1 MKQLAISQFRKY
13 GLIGVISCATMLGTS
28 FCLLSQAKDYSA
40 TQGHPSLA
48 SGLIWPTQGNLTQGF
63 NTYHE
68 GIDIA
73 NSTGTPI
80 VAAASGTVI
89 KAGRDDSGWG
99 LGNVIEIQHPD
110 GSHTVYGHNSRLLVS
125 KGQQVTQ
132 GQVIAEMGSTGNST
146 GPHLHFEYHPDGRLA
161 VDPAAGLP
169 SLVAGRI
176 PPPQTATAAPKPID
190 PPPVVSQ
197 TVRNNADTR
206 GNTKLYPN
214 LNVYSGGRQQGN
226 SLRVPRAIAP
236 KPLQPIA
243 VTPAPATYAVAATF
257 NQCGNP
263 LIEGETASS
272 LVKVCRENGQLFYMG
287 QLKQQPSASMQ
298 LAAWRV
304 GQDRYQADN
313 GSYSYFISP
322 RGVEVWRNGRQ
333 LRSEPFNG
341 SLKISRF

>member
-13 GLIGVISCATMLGTS
+13 GLIGVISCATVLGTS
-28 FCLLSQAKDYSA
+28 FCLLTQAKDYSA
-40 TQGHPSLA
+40 TQGHHSLA
-48 SGLIWPTQGNLTQGF
+48 SGLIWPTQGNLTRGF

-110 GSHTVYGHNSRLLVS
+110 GSQTVYGHNSRLLVS

-146 GPHLHFEYHPDGRLA
+146 GPHLHFEFHPDGRLA
-161 VDPAAGLP
+161 VDPATGLP

-176 PPPQTATAAPKPID
+176 PPLQRATAAPKPIA
-190 PPPVVSQ
+190 PLPVSQ
-197 TVRNNADTR
+197 AVRNDADTR
-206 GNTKLYPN
+206 GNTTYPN
-214 LNVYSGGRQQGN
+214 LNVYSGGRPQGN
-226 SLRVPRAIAP
+226 SLPVPRAIAQP

-243 VTPAPATYAVAATF
+243 VAPAPATSAVAGTF
-257 NQCGNP
+257 NQCSNA
-263 LIEGETASS
+263 LLEGETASS
-272 LVKVCRENGQLFYMG
+272 RVKVCRKNGQLFYMG
-287 QLKQQPSASMQ
+287 QLKLQPSASMQ

-304 GQDRYQADN
+304 GPDRYQADN

-333 LRSEPFNG
+333 IRSEPFNG

>member
-13 GLIGVISCATMLGTS
+13 GLIGVISCATVLGTS
-28 FCLLSQAKDYSA
+28 FCLLTQAKDYSA
-40 TQGHPSLA
+40 TQGHQSLA
-48 SGLIWPTQGNLTQGF
+48 SGLIWPTQGNLTRGF

-110 GSHTVYGHNSRLLVS
+110 GSQTVYGHNSRLLVS

-146 GPHLHFEYHPDGRLA
+146 GPHLHFEFHPDGRLA

-176 PPPQTATAAPKPID
+176 PPLQRATAAPKPIA

-197 TVRNNADTR
+197 AVRNDADTR
-206 GNTKLYPN
+206 GNTTYPN

-226 SLRVPRAIAP
+226 SLPVPRAIAQP

-243 VTPAPATYAVAATF
+243 VAPAPATSAVAGTF
-257 NQCGNP
+257 NQCSNA
-263 LIEGETASS
+263 LLEGETASS
-272 LVKVCRENGQLFYMG
+272 RVKVCRKNGQLFYMG
-287 QLKQQPSASMQ
+287 QLKLQPSASMQ

-333 LRSEPFNG
+333 IRSEPFNG
-341 SLKISRF
+341 SLKVSRF

>member
-13 GLIGVISCATMLGTS
+13 SLIGVISCATVLGTG
-28 FCLLSQAKDYSA
+28 FCLLTQAKDYS
-40 TQGHPSLA
+40 TTPGHHSLA
-48 SGLIWPTQGNLTQGF
+48 SGLIWPTQGNITKGF
-63 NTYHE
+63 NAYHE

-146 GPHLHFEYHPDGRLA
+146 GPHLHFEFHPDGRLA
-161 VDPAAGLP
+161 VDPATGLP
-169 SLVAGRI
+169 SLVAGKI
-176 PPPQTATAAPKPID
+176 PPRQMATAAPKPIA
-190 PPPVVSQ
+190 PPPVSQ
-197 TVRNNADTR
+197 AVRNNAVTR
-206 GNTKLYPN
+206 SNNPTYPN
-214 LNVYSGGRQQGN
+214 LNVYPGGRQQGN
-226 SLRVPRAIAP
+226 ALPVPRVIAP
-236 KPLQPIA
+236 QPLQPIVGA
-243 VTPAPATYAVAATF
+243 ATSGVAGTF
-257 NQCGNP
+257 NQCSNA

-272 LVKVCRENGQLFYMG
+272 RVKVCRENGQLFYVG

-313 GSYSYFISP
+313 GSYSYFITP

-341 SLKISRF
+341 SLKISQF

>member
-13 GLIGVISCATMLGTS
+13 SLIGVISCATVLGTN
-28 FCLLSQAKDYSA
+28 FCVLTQAKDYSP

-48 SGLIWPTQGNLTQGF
+48 SGLIWPTQGNITRGF

-73 NSTGTPI
+73 SSTGTPI

-99 LGNVIEIQHPD
+99 LGNEIEIQHSN

-146 GPHLHFEYHPDGRLA
+146 GPHLHFEFHPDGRLA

-176 PPPQTATAAPKPID
+176 PPLQIATAAPKPIA
-190 PPPVVSQ
+190 PPVSQ
-197 TVRNNADTR
+197 AVRNDADTR
-206 GNTKLYPN
+206 GNNTTPYPN
-214 LNVYSGGRQQGN
+214 LNVYPGGRQGGN
-226 SLRVPRAIAP
+226 SLPVTRVITQP
-236 KPLQPIA
+236 KLLQPIA
-243 VTPAPATYAVAATF
+243 VAATSVVAETF
-257 NQCGNP
+257 NQCSNA

-272 LVKVCRENGQLFYMG
+272 RVKVCRENGQLFYVG

-333 LRSEPFNG
+333 IRSEPFNG
-341 SLKISRF
+341 SLRISRF

>member
-13 GLIGVISCATMLGTS
+13 GLIGVISCATVLGTS
-28 FCLLSQAKDYSA
+28 FCLLTQAKDYSA
-40 TQGHPSLA
+40 TQGHHSLA
-48 SGLIWPTQGNLTQGF
+48 SGLIWPTQGNLTRGF

-110 GSHTVYGHNSRLLVS
+110 GSQTVYGHNSRLLVS

-146 GPHLHFEYHPDGRLA
+146 GPHLHFEFHPDGRLA

-176 PPPQTATAAPKPID
+176 PPLQRATAAPKPIA

-197 TVRNNADTR
+197 AVRNDADTT
-206 GNTKLYPN
+206 GNTTYPN
-214 LNVYSGGRQQGN
+214 LNVYSGGRPQGN
-226 SLRVPRAIAP
+226 SLPVPRAIAQP

-243 VTPAPATYAVAATF
+243 VAPAPATSAVAGTF
-257 NQCGNP
+257 NQCSNA
-263 LIEGETASS
+263 LLEGETASS
-272 LVKVCRENGQLFYMG
+272 RVKVCRKNGQLFYMG
-287 QLKQQPSASMQ
+287 QLKLQPSASMQ
-298 LAAWRV
+298 LAARRV

-333 LRSEPFNG
+333 IRSEPFNG